1 MYSIFRIF
9 KFYSKKLQCFNFIL
23 VIIVI
28 YSILY
33 LIFISLKKVKELEE
47 KLNEQKYGDVYKII
61 MELEK
66 SFENFVILLE
76 KVFKSKNKL
85 VVEQ

>member
-76 KVFKSKNKL
+76 KVFKSKNKS